1 MLAFYLSVLHFLLRE
16 IMVHVL
22 RQGFDG
28 TVRSFHPHSFKVLY
42 WIVLFHAP
50 QHKMHCSCRPFGS
63 GPLLPV
69 KLIRES
75 ELGAVFPIC
84 KAGRHLLKG
93 ELFGSPRGLF
103 VPFWPSPLLKICAW
117 WAKIGEQNWCRF
129 ISKCQLLHVMVWIWT
144 LSMVATPHEL
154 HLYDKCRHSNK
165 SSFLA
170 ALYLYWQTLVEPLSI
185 HCLIPQL
192 AHRLVHG
199 SITGQ

>member
-1 MLAFYLSVLHFLLRE
+1 MLRSTKCIVAVDPLGQVLCCLWNWFASQSW
-16 IMVHVL
+16 VL
-22 RQGFDG
+22 
-28 TVRSFHPHSFKVLY
+28 
-42 WIVLFHAP
+42 
-50 QHKMHCSCRPFGS
+50 
-63 GPLLPV
+63 
-69 KLIRES
+69 
-75 ELGAVFPIC
+75 FPIC

-170 ALYLYWQTLVEPLSI
+170 ALYLYWQTLVAVSYTHLTLPTK
-185 HCLIPQL
+185 
-192 AHRLVHG
+192 VNV
-199 SITGQ
+199 